1 MSEKEGSGMGTAPRT
16 YDSSSKYNDLLVPED
31 AYGARLQLCC
41 CPEDDDGVPP
51 PCMDKHCPFSHTN
64 PCLNGSIAQKY
75 IGRFGFSHFD
85 KYRKLWLGF
94 ASWISIL
101 ALAMT
106 IYGCCSL
113 SPNQSVVRRTYWAG
127 TTGQNFSNDVPEFSM
142 YVGLSTFIL
151 TNCSFIPG
159 TELYPK
165 RCHEHSIKYTSSECK
180 LGPTGPA
187 CQACSDVAVAI
198 WFGAVSNC
206 VGLVLATNGAQIRM
220 RRLADV
226 PVQKLLGMVTDTI
239 GFASLSWSLF
249 QFRLKC
255 FSGLLNALNN
265 HEQSFRIWEGPGW
278 ICYVVCA
285 LSGLVRAL
293 VHFLT
298 PCPEPALWET
308 LRSRK
313 REERTSAKQAL
324 ATSSSSSSSRAS
336 LKLEENMSSI
346 ELGMKPQTSDTSPLA
361 STVVVPTTSE
371 E

>member
-16 YDSSSKYNDLLVPED
+16 SSSKYNDLLVPED

-127 TTGQNFSNDVPEFSM
+127 TSGQNFSADVPEFSM

-239 GFASLSWSLF
+239 GFASLGWSLF

-255 FSGLLNALNN
+255 FSGLLNALN

-298 PCPEPALWET
+298 PCPEPALWDA

-313 REERTSAKQAL
+313 RDERASAKQAL